1 VSLEHVPVIKKPRR
15 AALYVRVSTDRQ
27 TVENQIESLTRVAE
41 QRGWEIIE
49 VYRDAGISG
58 TTTRKDRPGL
68 DRLLTNASRAKF
80 NVVMVWAID
89 RLGRS
94 TRDLLDNI
102 EALEGYGV
110 DIFIQ
115 EQDIDTTSPAGKL
128 VFTICGAIA
137 TFERTLI
144 QARVRAGLERARKA
158 GKRLGRPNIPAETE
172 TAIRAA
178 LARGGKG
185 ILKIAAEYKV
195 GSSVVQRI
203 KRELTGA
210 GASG

>member
-1 VSLEHVPVIKKPRR
+1 MIKKPRR

-27 TVENQIESLTRVAE
+27 TVENQIDSLTSIAE
-41 QRGWEIIE
+41 QRGWDVVET
-49 VYRDAGISG
+49 YRDAGISG

-68 DRLLTNASRAKF
+68 DRLLTDASRARF
-80 NVVMVWAID
+80 NVLMVWAID

-102 EALEGYGV
+102 EALESYGV
-110 DIFIQ
+110 DVFIQ
-115 EQDIDTTSPAGKL
+115 QQEIDTTSPAGKL

-158 GKRLGRPNIPAETE
+158 GKRLGRPTISPEKEA
-172 TAIRAA
+172 AVRAA

-185 ILKIAAEYKV
+185 ILKIAAEQKV

-203 KRELTGA
+203 KRQLGA
-210 GASG
+210 VIR

>member
-1 VSLEHVPVIKKPRR
+1 M
-15 AALYVRVSTDRQ
+15 
-27 TVENQIESLTRVAE
+27 
-41 QRGWEIIE
+41 IE
-49 VYRDAGISG
+49 VYRDAGLSG
-58 TTTRKDRPGL
+58 ATTRKDRPGL
-68 DRLLTNASRAKF
+68 DRLLTDASRAKF

-110 DIFIQ
+110 DVFIQ
-115 EQDIDTTSPAGKL
+115 QQDIDTASPAGNL

-158 GKRLGRPNIPAETE
+158 GKTLGRPKVAPEKE
-172 TAIRAA
+172 RAIRAA
-178 LARGGKG
+178 LARGDKG
-185 ILKIAAEYKV
+185 ILKIAAEHKV

-203 KRELTGA
+203 KRESTGA
-210 GASG
+210 AASG

>member
-1 VSLEHVPVIKKPRR
+1 MIKKSRR

-27 TVENQIESLTRVAE
+27 TVENQIEALTRIAE
-41 QRGWEIIE
+41 QRGWQLVET
-49 VYRDAGISG
+49 YRDSGISG
-58 TTTRKDRPGL
+58 ATSRKDRPGL
-68 DRLLTNASRAKF
+68 DRMLTDASRAKF

-102 EALEGYGV
+102 ESLEECGV
-110 DIFIQ
+110 DVFIQ
-115 EQDIDTTSPAGKL
+115 EQDIDTTTPAGKL

-144 QARVRAGLERARKA
+144 QARVKAGLERARKA
-158 GKRLGRPNIPAETE
+158 GKRLGRPTVGIDKEA
-172 TAIRAA
+172 ALRAA
-178 LARGGKG
+178 LTRGDKG
-185 ILKIAAEYKV
+185 ILKIAAEHKV

-203 KRELTGA
+203 KRELLATA
-210 GASG
+210 

>member
-1 VSLEHVPVIKKPRR
+1 MIKKPRR

-27 TVENQIESLTRVAE
+27 TVENQIESLTSIAE
-41 QRGWEIIE
+41 QRGWDVIE
-49 VYRDAGISG
+49 TYRDAGISG
-58 TTTRKDRPGL
+58 TTTRKERPGL
-68 DRLLTNASRAKF
+68 DRLLTDASRARF
-80 NVVMVWAID
+80 NVLMVWAID

-102 EALEGYGV
+102 EALESYGV
-110 DIFIQ
+110 DVFIQ
-115 EQDIDTTSPAGKL
+115 QQEIDTTSPAGKL

-158 GKRLGRPNIPAETE
+158 GKRLGRPTIGPEKEA
-172 TAIRAA
+172 AVRAA
-178 LARGGKG
+178 LARGGKR
-185 ILKIAAEYKV
+185 ILKIAAEQKV

-203 KRELTGA
+203 KRQLGVV
-210 GASG
+210 SR

>member
-1 VSLEHVPVIKKPRR
+1 
-15 AALYVRVSTDRQ
+15 
-27 TVENQIESLTRVAE
+27 
-41 QRGWEIIE
+41 
-49 VYRDAGISG
+49 
-58 TTTRKDRPGL
+58 
-68 DRLLTNASRAKF
+68 
-80 NVVMVWAID
+80 MVWAID

-94 TRDLLDNI
+94 TRDLLDNT

-110 DIFIQ
+110 DVFIQ
-115 EQDIDTTSPAGKL
+115 HQDIDTTSPTGRL

-158 GKRLGRPNIPAETE
+158 GKRLGRPNIPVQKEA
-172 TAIRAA
+172 AIRAA
-178 LARGGKG
+178 LARGDKG
-185 ILKIAAEYKV
+185 LLKVAAEHKV

-210 GASG
+210 GDSAGHLRSFVAAPLRT

>member
-1 VSLEHVPVIKKPRR
+1 MTRKPRR

-27 TVENQIESLTRVAE
+27 TVENQIESLTSIAD
-41 QRGWEIIE
+41 QRGWHIVE
-49 VYRDAGISG
+49 VYRDAGVSG
-58 TTTRKDRPGL
+58 VTTRKDRPGL
-68 DRLLTNASRAKF
+68 ERLLLDASRAKF
-80 NVVMVWAID
+80 NVLMVWAID

-110 DIFIQ
+110 DVFIQ
-115 EQDIDTTSPAGKL
+115 QQDIDTTSAAGKL

-144 QARVRAGLERARKA
+144 QARVRAGLERAKKA
-158 GKRLGRPNIPAETE
+158 GKRLGRPKVTGDKEA
-172 TAIRAA
+172 AIRAA
-178 LARGGKG
+178 LARGDKG
-185 ILKIAAEYKV
+185 ILKIAAEYRV

-203 KRELTGA
+203 KRESRGA
-210 GASG
+210 VASG